1 VPIDER
7 RFNELVRQRPEFALE
22 VMRSLVHRLRRMD
35 VER

>member
-1 VPIDER
+1 
-7 RFNELVRQRPEFALE
+7 VRQRPEFALE